1 MSYAVKDY
9 LAQYYNN
16 PKKLEDYKLKV
27 LKNHYYSTIN
37 LVLNCDYEDF
47 QIGVN
52 NDKNLLFFISK
63 KNNDLE
69 VIYNNY
75 NDSYYLRKN
84 KSVNLQKI
92 NLEDY
97 KVTTIAL
104 KDELLVEKKYEE
116 NKCLPMCTI
125 M

>member
-16 PKKLEDYKLKV
+16 PKKIEDYKLKV

-52 NDKNLLFFISK
+52 NDKNLLFFTSK

-97 KVTTIAL
+97 KVTTITL

-116 NKCLPMCTI
+116 NKCLHMCTI